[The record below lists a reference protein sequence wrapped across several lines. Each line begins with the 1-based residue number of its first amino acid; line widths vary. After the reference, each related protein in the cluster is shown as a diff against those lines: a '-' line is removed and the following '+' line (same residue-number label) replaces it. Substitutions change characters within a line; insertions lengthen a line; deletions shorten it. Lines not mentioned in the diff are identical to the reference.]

1 MVDISCTSLGLRL
14 RHGCRFQ
21 RLVSLFSHA
30 RKRLFHIY
38 TLLYDL
44 LIPERNYPASNVSKF
59 NCLYSLK
66 LTFCNFCWLKYC
78 IVTTR
83 ALLVSDNR
91 RLSLHESSCVT
102 TLGAN
107 VRPLREK
114 SLHPSFRIHRE
125 IEGCHS
131 DTQSLYI
138 AQCGVSE
145 WGGGGACSF

>member
-1 MVDISCTSLGLRL
+1 M
-14 RHGCRFQ
+14 
-21 RLVSLFSHA
+21 LFI
-30 RKRLFHIY
+30 KILCC
-38 TLLYDL
+38 
-44 LIPERNYPASNVSKF
+44 SNA
-59 NCLYSLK
+59 
-66 LTFCNFCWLKYC
+66 C
-78 IVTTR
+78 IVSTGR
-83 ALLVSDNR
+83 NGDNR

-102 TLGAN
+102 TSGAN

-145 WGGGGACSF
+145 WGGGGACIF